1 MNTQNSEHAN
11 PSQASERGRTTIMKT
26 QFFSIGRKLT
36 VGFGLLVLLMLL
48 SAAVSY
54 FGSTRA
60 TIQINQTDDLR
71 VPTALAASHAQ
82 ANLLR
87 MLADVR
93 GYLALGELKY
103 RVSYQQSAQ
112 AFETNLTEL
121 ANLAPNLSPR
131 HQEQLNQLRSV
142 YEQWGQLPE
151 RLFALRDD
159 QLDREPAYRLL
170 ATEGIKFA
178 GQVLIDINS
187 MIQTQG
193 QREATRENLER
204 LQDMATFQGNFAAM
218 LSALRG
224 YVTTRNRSYRGE
236 FEVNLTDNQNAWE
249 RLKSKEGTLSPTQQ
263 ELLEK
268 ISHNRDT
275 FLMLPD
281 LIFKT
286 LESERWREDLY
297 LFSTEAVPLAD
308 QMQVLLAEM
317 TSDQQMLLTQ
327 ELGEGR
333 KALLTSTQRIL
344 AGGVIALFLGIA
356 MSFIFRGNIAG
367 PVRRLT
373 AVAEKIR
380 KGDLEAQ
387 ARIESRDE
395 IGILAETFN
404 NMTGQLRST
413 LVQVRK
419 EKKRADDLLE
429 VVIPI
434 GVQLSSEKDFNR
446 LLETMLVEAKMF
458 CNAEAGT
465 LYLLTQDRHL
475 EFVIVRNDSKGVA
488 LGGTTGNEVFYAPLD
503 LPPEKD
509 ENSSHCFVATEVAMN
524 GVSSNIS
531 DYSRPSE
538 IIPAY
543 TVHSLLTIPLKNTQ
557 GQVKG
562 VLQLINARDAE
573 IQEIIPFDQNLQQM
587 MESFS
592 SLAVAA
598 LEAYAREQSLKQEI
612 KQLRIEIDEA
622 KREKQ
627 VKEITETETF
637 QSLQAKAAELRRRR
651 KSKRKK
657 TERISEDS

>member
-1 MNTQNSEHAN
+1 MSKM
-11 PSQASERGRTTIMKT
+11 MKT

-36 VGFGLLVLLMLL
+36 LGFGLLVILMLL
-48 SAAVSY
+48 SVGISY
-54 FGSTRA
+54 FGSNQA
-60 TIQINQTDDLR
+60 TQKINKTDDVR
-71 VPTALAASHAQ
+71 VPTALAASRAQ

-87 MLADVR
+87 MLGDVR
-93 GYLALGELKY
+93 GYLALGDQQY
-103 RVSYQQSAQ
+103 RVSYHQSVQ
-112 AFETNLTEL
+112 AFTTNLAEL
-121 ANLAPNLSPR
+121 HHLSPNLNP
-131 HQEQLNQLRSV
+131 ENQQHLRELTNV
-142 YEQWGQLPE
+142 YKKWITLPDK
-151 RLFALRDD
+151 LFALRDD
-159 QLDREPAYRLL
+159 QLDREPAYKLL
-170 ATEGIKFA
+170 ATEGVKLA
-178 GQVLIDINS
+178 GSVLIAINE
-187 MIQTQG
+187 MIEIQG
-193 QREATRENLER
+193 HREPTKENLER
-204 LQDMATFQGNFAAM
+204 LQDMAAFQGNFAAM

-224 YVTTRNRSYRGE
+224 YVTTQNRIYRGE
-236 FEVNLTDNQNAWE
+236 FEVNLTDNQNAWN
-249 RLKSKEGTLSPTQQ
+249 RLKSKKGTLNPTQQ
-263 ELLEK
+263 ELLEQMSK
-268 ISHNRDT
+268 DRDT

-281 LIFKT
+281 VIFNT

-297 LFSTEAVPLAD
+297 LFSSQAVPLAD
-308 QMQVLLAEM
+308 EMQQLLAKM
-317 TSDQQMLLTQ
+317 TEDQQALLTQ

-333 KALLTSTQRIL
+333 RDLITANQRIL
-344 AGGVIALFLGIA
+344 AGGIIALGLGIA

-367 PVRRLT
+367 PIRRLT

-387 ARIESRDE
+387 AQIESHDE

-404 NMTGQLRST
+404 NMTGQLRAT
-413 LVQVRK
+413 LLQVRK

-446 LLETMLVEAKMF
+446 LLETMLVEAKTF
-458 CNAEAGT
+458 CHADAGT
-465 LYLLTQDRHL
+465 LYLLTEDRHL
-475 EFVIVRNDSKGVA
+475 QFVIVRNDSIGVA
-488 LGGTTGNEVFYAPLD
+488 LGGTTGNEVLYAPLP
-503 LPPEKD
+503 LPPEED

-524 GVSSNIS
+524 GVSNNIS

-538 IIPAY
+538 IIPDY
-543 TVHSLLTIPLKNTQ
+543 DVHSLLTIPLKNTQ

-562 VLQLINARDAE
+562 VLQLINAQNPDTRE
-573 IQEIIPFDQNLQQM
+573 IVPFDQNLQQM

-592 SLAVAA
+592 SLAIAA
-598 LEAYAREQSLKQEI
+598 LEAYIREQSLKQEI

-651 KSKRKK
+651 KSKRRQ